1 MNDNNLN
8 NNVNLTPEGT
18 PTPGTIPNPVPQ
30 QPVNPTPMPN
40 TGLASPQPEP
50 MNNGVVTP
58 QQPAAMPNQPVA
70 PTTMSNPVGMGAT
83 TQEPEQPVQSTPNQM
98 PQQQIAP
105 TPMSNPIEQ
114 PVMGTSIQE
123 HQPQP
128 MTNNNQNPAQPT
140 PQQLNQMEL
149 PPAQP
154 TPQPQEVPKQK
165 QKSNPV
171 LIVLMFIAII
181 GGAAY
186 FGYNKFFANSS
197 SNSGNQNTGTTS
209 IDNIEDSTAPDYESI
224 AKELID
230 NYYKN
235 IFYGHTSIYC
245 GNKDFDDTITK
256 DDSKQ
261 YTASKDYK
269 TKEELSNYLST
280 IISANFL
287 TKIVTDENYIEQDN
301 KLYCYTP
308 GRGSLEYDE
317 SNIELESTTEEEI
330 IANVKVTA
338 NSEGDNKTELNNK
351 ITIKKENGKW
361 LIDSYEEK

>member
-18 PTPGTIPNPVPQ
+18 QTPVTIPNPVPQ
-30 QPVNPTPMPN
+30 QPVNPTQMPN
-40 TGLASPQPEP
+40 TGLETPQKTP

-58 QQPAAMPNQPVA
+58 QQPVQPAAM
-70 PTTMSNPVGMGAT
+70 
-83 TQEPEQPVQSTPNQM
+83 PNQM
-98 PQQQIAP
+98 PQQQITP

-123 HQPQP
+123 QQPQP
-128 MTNNNQNPAQPT
+128 MTNNNQNPSQPT
-140 PQQLNQMEL
+140 SQQLNQMEL

-181 GGAAY
+181 GGAVY

-197 SNSGNQNTGTTS
+197 SNIGNQNTGTTVTN
-209 IDNIEDSTAPDYESI
+209 NIEDSTATDYETI

-235 IFYGHTSIYC
+235 IFYGHTSTYC
-245 GNKDFDDTITK
+245 GNKDFNDTITK

-261 YTASKDYK
+261 YIASKDYK
-269 TKEELSNYLST
+269 TKAELSSYLST

-301 KLYCYTP
+301 KLYCYTS

-338 NSEGDNKTELNNK
+338 HSEGDNKTELNNK
-351 ITIKKENGKW
+351 ITIKKANGKW

>member
-1 MNDNNLN
+1 MNNNNLN

-18 PTPGTIPNPVPQ
+18 QTPVTIPNPVPQ
-30 QPVNPTPMPN
+30 QPVNPTQMPN
-40 TGLASPQPEP
+40 TGLETPQKIP
-50 MNNGVVTP
+50 MNNEEVNP
-58 QQPAAMPNQPVA
+58 QQQVMNSPM
-70 PTTMSNPVGMGAT
+70 
-83 TQEPEQPVQSTPNQM
+83 PNQM
-98 PQQQIAP
+98 PQQQITP

-114 PVMGTSIQE
+114 PVMGTPVQA
-123 HQPQP
+123 PQP
-128 MTNNNQNPAQPT
+128 MANNNQNPAQPT
-140 PQQLNQMEL
+140 PQQPNQTEL
-149 PPAQP
+149 PPVQE
-154 TPQPQEVPKQK
+154 TPQQPVAPQK

-171 LIVLMFIAII
+171 LIILMFIAII
-181 GGAAY
+181 VGAAY

-197 SNSGNQNTGTTS
+197 SNIGNQNTGTTVTN
-209 IDNIEDSTAPDYESI
+209 NIEDSTATDYETI

-235 IFYGHTSIYC
+235 IFYGHTSTYC
-245 GNKDFDDTITK
+245 GNKDFNDTITK

-261 YTASKDYK
+261 YIASKDYK
-269 TKEELSNYLST
+269 TKAELSNYLST

-338 NSEGDNKTELNNK
+338 HSEGDNKTELNNK
-351 ITIKKENGKW
+351 ITIKKANGKW

>member
-1 MNDNNLN
+1 MNNNNLN

-18 PTPGTIPNPVPQ
+18 QTPVTIPNPVPQ
-30 QPVNPTPMPN
+30 QPVNPTQMPN
-40 TGLASPQPEP
+40 TGLASQQPAP
-50 MNNGVVTP
+50 MNNEEVNP
-58 QQPAAMPNQPVA
+58 QQPVQPAAM
-70 PTTMSNPVGMGAT
+70 
-83 TQEPEQPVQSTPNQM
+83 PNQM
-98 PQQQIAP
+98 PQQQITP

-123 HQPQP
+123 QQPQP

-140 PQQLNQMEL
+140 PQL
-149 PPAQP
+149 
-154 TPQPQEVPKQK
+154 QEVPKQK

-171 LIVLMFIAII
+171 LIILMFIAII
-181 GGAAY
+181 GGAVY

-197 SNSGNQNTGTTS
+197 SDSVNQNTGTTS
-209 IDNIEDSTAPDYESI
+209 TDNIEDSTAPDYESI

-269 TKEELSNYLST
+269 TKAELSNYLST

-338 NSEGDNKTELNNK
+338 HSEGDNKTELNNK
-351 ITIKKENGKW
+351 ITIKKANGKW